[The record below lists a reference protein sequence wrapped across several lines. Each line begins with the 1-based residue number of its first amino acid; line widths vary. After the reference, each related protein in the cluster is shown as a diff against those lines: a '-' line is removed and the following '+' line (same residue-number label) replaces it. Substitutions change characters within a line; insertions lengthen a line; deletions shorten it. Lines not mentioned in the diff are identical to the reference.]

1 MFARQQDD
9 GGDQQDGCGKNDAKS
24 RCSVH
29 FKTRAFRIL
38 VEAAGPKRGS
48 IDLAVKDIRNLAH
61 FPREF
66 GEFVRNNG
74 LHAVGERLFRLM
86 MDFDQ

>member
-1 MFARQQDD
+1 VFARQHED
-9 GGDQQDGCGKNDAKS
+9 GSDQQDGCGKNDAKS
-24 RCSVH
+24 RSSVH
-29 FKTRAFRIL
+29 LKAFRIL
-38 VEAAGPKRGS
+38 AEAAGPRRGS